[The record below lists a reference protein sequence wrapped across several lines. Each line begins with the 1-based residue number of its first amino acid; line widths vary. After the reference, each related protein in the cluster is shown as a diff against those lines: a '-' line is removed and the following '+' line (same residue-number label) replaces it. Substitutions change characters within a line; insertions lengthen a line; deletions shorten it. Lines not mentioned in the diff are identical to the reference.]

1 MHKGLCMT
9 IAILLLV
16 TIAPL
21 LFLGMFVLADGLN
34 LRIAERILDWT
45 MAALAIQWRLG
56 SVINVAGG
64 AALAAGGVWCALSL
78 DHQTRWI
85 AAIVLVPVG
94 FWRIRRGVGAWTVST
109 SIADELRTGHSHER
123 R

>member
-1 MHKGLCMT
+1 MT

-45 MAALAIQWRLG
+45 IAVLAVQCRLG

-64 AALAAGGVWCALSL
+64 VALAAGGVWCVLSF

-85 AAIVLVPVG
+85 AAMVLVPVG
-94 FWRIRRGVGAWTVST
+94 FWCIRRGVGAWTVST
-109 SIADELRTGHSHER
+109 SIADELRAGHSHER